1 MGLRRSTSSHRNP
14 ASVFWKISTLFSVSR
29 CTWIA
34 ISPFNLSG
42 NQRWELKLLFVKNRV
57 LQFWQQCPPIFR
69 VLFLSPCQWISLQ
82 TTVPVY
88 CIYRCTLMSK
98 LENTSEGVWIVLSAP
113 YYERVLLLL
122 LQSFITRFQNAHR
135 FNFYTKVWNLG
146 ILSVVNASKMFWH
159 LACTCSYLADS
170 WLTAPRPWTFET
182 ATDNQTTWSLL
193 SEDCLALFGFSC
205 MF

>member
-1 MGLRRSTSSHRNP
+1 MSTNFHNTFLISFEL
-14 ASVFWKISTLFSVSR
+14 SVNESLCR
-29 CTWIA
+29 Q
-34 ISPFNLSG
+34 LSQYIVHTDE
-42 NQRWELKLLFVKNRV
+42 N
-57 LQFWQQCPPIFR
+57 
-69 VLFLSPCQWISLQ
+69 
-82 TTVPVY
+82 
-88 CIYRCTLMSK
+88 TLMSK
-98 LENTSEGVWIVLSAP
+98 LENTNKGVWIVLSAR
-113 YYERVLLLL
+113 YYERVVLQL

-159 LACTCSYLADS
+159 LACTCPYLADS